1 MKMLRVYTI
10 LFAAAVIAMGAGSL
24 AAPCLAQD
32 ANAGNAMS
40 FAGTKHVIGLQGL
53 KHDVKGTL
61 STGDGSLVFTK
72 GKKKVVVPAASIQ
85 EVMTGKDT
93 QRTIGGTVGTLS
105 MFAPY
110 GSGRFL
116 SLFRSKIDTLSIEY
130 LDPSGG
136 LHGAVFTLPAGN
148 ALGAKKALL
157 SQGARTTFPVEAEA
171 AAQAKPKEKKQ

>member
-10 LFAAAVIAMGAGSL
+10 TFAAAVISMGAGSL

-32 ANAGNAMS
+32 ASTGNATS